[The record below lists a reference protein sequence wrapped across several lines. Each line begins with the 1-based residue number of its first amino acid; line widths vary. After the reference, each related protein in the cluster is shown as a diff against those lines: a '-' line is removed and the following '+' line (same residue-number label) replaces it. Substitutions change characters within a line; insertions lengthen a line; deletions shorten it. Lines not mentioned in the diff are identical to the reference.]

1 MLSNDTK
8 KLETAYNV
16 FNEKYFN
23 NALPVA
29 MITIQSSRGAYGH
42 CTTQKVWASATELYY
57 ELNLGAE
64 YLDRPIENVLATLV
78 HEMVHIYCMENGIKD
93 TSNGGRYHN
102 TKFKQEAEKRGLKIS
117 KASYIGWSV
126 TEPTEKFIQ
135 NIHTWGLDMAC
146 ENYRLGAGNSS
157 TSGGTSGGGAGG
169 VDTGTDISKKPK
181 KSSTRK
187 YVCPCCGNSVRATKD
202 LYIIC
207 GDCRETMIKIA
218 GK

>member
-42 CTTQKVWASATELYY
+42 CTTQKVWASVTERYY

-64 YLDRPIENVLATLV
+64 YLSRPIENVLATLM

-102 TKFKQEAEKRGLKIS
+102 TKFKRESEQRGLKIS
-117 KASYIGWSV
+117 KATYIGWSV
-126 TEPTEKFIQ
+126 TEPTEMFIR
-135 NIHTWGLDMAC
+135 NLHTWGLDVAC
-146 ENYRLGAGNSS
+146 ENYRIGAEIASV
-157 TSGGTSGGGAGG
+157 GGGE
-169 VDTGTDISKKPK
+169 TGTGADTDGKPK
-181 KSSTRK
+181 KTSTRK

-202 LYIIC
+202 INIIC
-207 GDCRETMIKIA
+207 GDCMEVMLKVSR
-218 GK
+218 

>member
-8 KLETAYNV
+8 KLETAYNI

-23 NALPVA
+23 NALPIA

-64 YLDRPIENVLATLV
+64 YLDRPIENVLATLM

-157 TSGGTSGGGAGG
+157 TSGGTSGAGG
-169 VDTGTDISKKPK
+169 EDMGTDISKKPK

>member
-42 CTTQKVWASATELYY
+42 CTTQKVWASGTGRYY

-64 YLDRPIENVLATLV
+64 YLSRPIENVLATLM

-102 TKFKQEAEKRGLKIS
+102 TKFKRESEQRGLKIS
-117 KASYIGWSV
+117 KATYIGWSV
-126 TEPTEKFIQ
+126 TEPTEMFIR
-135 NIHTWGLDMAC
+135 NIRAWGLDVAC
-146 ENYRLGAGNSS
+146 ENYRLGAEIASVGG
-157 TSGGTSGGGAGG
+157 GGTGTGGE
-169 VDTGTDISKKPK
+169 TGTGADTDGKPK
-181 KSSTRK
+181 KTSTRK

-202 LYIIC
+202 INIIC
-207 GDCRETMIKIA
+207 GDCMEVMLKVS
-218 GK
+218 K